1 MPEAASPIVPTD
13 HTTAWRTIGRSLK
26 KGLCILIFLPMVA
39 VALPGCRTVSKH
51 DQMAQRNL
59 KESYKNGDL
68 TREEYEE
75 AKDRYRHPSKGGAA
89 GDETQDS
96 GFSF

>member
-1 MPEAASPIVPTD
+1 MKRGFCV
-13 HTTAWRTIGRSLK
+13 
-26 KGLCILIFLPMVA
+26 LIFLLMVA

-59 KESYKNGDL
+59 EESYKNGDL

-89 GDETQDS
+89 GDEGPEN